1 MIESKKTSGGW
12 FNIFEFLIYEYRV
25 RIMSEVSCRKA
36 FLSKE
41 MILINSDF
49 LFPYKICLLAPK
61 SLVEEKIDAFLIR
74 KKARDVFEEL
84 KLFLPLSYQALLKGI
99 KEKIV
104 NEF

>member
-1 MIESKKTSGGW
+1 M
-12 FNIFEFLIYEYRV
+12 FYYFFVIYQYLV
-25 RIMSEVSCRKA
+25 RIISEFSYRKA

-41 MILINSDF
+41 MILINSV
-49 LFPYKICLLAPK
+49 FPYKICLLAPK

-84 KLFLPLSYQALLKGI
+84 KPFLPLSYQGLLKGI